1 MPSFLNDHASPIHFQ
16 NAGVVHLNGTSQY
29 EGLSQVDIKVN
40 GQQVPHINSHHTS
53 NDSYDGSSSHSTRT
67 SDSSD
72 AAAQNNGDD
81 TRTSTMS
88 TDIAQNGVIDGGDG
102 RKTNGFSYADANNT
116 TLTNGAPITSSLPDR
131 SLSPRPNLPNG
142 TADRNSSHS
151 FADPPSIRTS
161 MASGTSGPFHPNQQ
175 QVHRGDGPAV
185 GNANGPRANAGPSSQ
200 SRSSLDPNTPA
211 PQRFSSPAQMSGTT
225 ASLSSSTPNLHPT
238 NAGLKHRHTLEV
250 PRPANR
256 RGSRDG
262 QDTALASGRF
272 SPTNTGARTASLNL
286 VRRNTRSMNGEYPRD
301 EAFPDEDA
309 MRWAEAYRQKRAS
322 KKKKREEEE
331 DDRVLV
337 GTKVDEKHANWVT
350 AYNMLTGI
358 RVSVSRTNAKLD
370 RPLTDAD
377 FESKAKTTFDITGN
391 ELVPSA
397 KYDFK
402 FKDYAPWVFRHL
414 RQLFHLDPAD
424 YLMSLTGKYIL
435 SELGSPGKSGSFFY
449 FSRDYR
455 FIIKTIHHA
464 EHKFLRKILKEY
476 YNHVTANPNTLL
488 SQFYGLHRVKTPWG
502 RKIHFVVMNN
512 LFPPHR
518 DIHTTFDLKGSTIGR
533 DYREED
539 LEKNPRATLKDLNW
553 LRRQQHLELG
563 LEKKRLFME
572 QLQKDVKLMQKLQI
586 MDYSLLIGVHDVRKG
601 NEENLRARNLQ
612 VFSPGGE
619 QSAED
624 PHQVLMRTPSKLE
637 NQRRAAQFRQIIKS
651 ERPVPM
657 GQSPAGMPDVLEEGA
672 KSDSIFY
679 SDDGGMQATH
689 EDNSPGDEIYYLG
702 VIDCLTHYGVIKKIE
717 HFWKGLSHDRTQI
730 SALPP
735 EQYGDRFLNFM
746 SGITM
751 SPEEAAREAEERRNA
766 EAQAAAEQTKQRV
779 PSWNSVGR
787 KSTSS
792 AAPTHQPPP
801 PPGRASGALSPQEE
815 ETMRRAEHIAH
826 KSERHGHTEAGVPE
840 VTMKP
845 LGDANTGIF
854 PSLATAS
861 APSLPTSNGQ
871 VPHGRESAN
880 HPSLPIVQESGESLK
895 NGQRSHSAS
904 QVGQASQSR
913 MADGRP
919 VTPAKDGR
927 HHGFGNPMLSNVRQ
941 PMQGPPTPPKT
952 SGSMAGNANG
962 YYYGKRLMKPES
974 ADSGIGVHGM
984 GPERPSSQHSY
995 SSGRAGF
1002 RGQLGRDSMD
1012 KALPPLPG
1020 PA

>member
-1 MPSFLNDHASPIHFQ
+1 MPSFLNDHASPSHFQ
-16 NAGVVHLNGTSQY
+16 NSGVVHLNGTSQY
-29 EGLSQVDIKVN
+29 EGLDQINTKVN
-40 GQQVPHINSHHTS
+40 GQVCHVNSHTS
-53 NDSYDGSSSHSTRT
+53 NDSYDGSSSHSTHT
-67 SDSSD
+67 SESSD
-72 AAAQNNGDD
+72 AAAHRNGDD

-88 TDIAQNGVIDGGDG
+88 TTIAQNGVIDGGDNH
-102 RKTNGFSYADANNT
+102 KINGFSYPDATNSPQ
-116 TLTNGAPITSSLPDR
+116 LNGAPIASSLPDR
-131 SLSPRPNLPNG
+131 SVSPRPTLPNG

-151 FADPPSIRTS
+151 FAAPPSITTS
-161 MASGTSGPFHPNQQ
+161 MADVASAQPSPIPIH
-175 QVHRGDGPAV
+175 QVQ
-185 GNANGPRANAGPSSQ
+185 GNDRT
-200 SRSSLDPNTPA
+200 SLDPNTSM
-211 PQRFSSPAQMSGTT
+211 PQRFSSPAQMSGNTNLS
-225 ASLSSSTPNLHPT
+225 ASVPNLHPA

-250 PRPANR
+250 PRPGQP
-256 RGSRDG
+256 RGSRDEM
-262 QDTALASGRF
+262 DTALASGRF
-272 SPTNTGARTASLNL
+272 SPTNVGGIRRASLNL
-286 VRRNTRSMNGEYPRD
+286 VRRNTRSMHGDFPRD

-322 KKKKREEEE
+322 KKKKEED

-414 RQLFHLDPAD
+414 RQLFNLDPAD

-476 YNHVTANPNTLL
+476 YNHVTENPNTLL

-533 DYREED
+533 DYQEED

-553 LRRQQHLELG
+553 LRRQRHLELG

-586 MDYSLLIGVHDVRKG
+586 MDYSLLIGVHDLRKG

-619 QSAED
+619 QSADD

-657 GQSPAGMPDVLEEGA
+657 GQSSAGMPDVLEEGSR
-672 KSDSIFY
+672 SDSIFY

-702 VIDCLTHYGVIKKIE
+702 VIDCLTRYGVIKKIE
-717 HFWKGLSHDRTQI
+717 HFWKGLTADRTQI

-751 SPEEAAREAEERRNA
+751 SPEEAAREAEEKQRGEAKA
-766 EAQAAAEQTKQRV
+766 EKEKEKQRV
-779 PSWNSVGR
+779 SSWNSVGR
-787 KSTSS
+787 RSTSNNS
-792 AAPTHQPPP
+792 TAGAPTHPPP
-801 PPGRASGALSPQEE
+801 APPARGSGAKSPQEE
-815 ETMRRAEHIAH
+815 DTIRRAEHIAH
-826 KSERHGHTEAGVPE
+826 KSERHGHNEQGIPEITIGTSGSAGE
-840 VTMKP
+840 
-845 LGDANTGIF
+845 GIF
-854 PSLATAS
+854 PSITTAT
-861 APSLPTSNGQ
+861 APSLGAAAGQ
-871 VPHGRESAN
+871 IGQISHGRDSTN
-880 HPSLPIVQESGESLK
+880 QPNLPVVRETGEGLA
-895 NGQRSHSAS
+895 NGQRYHGAS
-904 QVGQASQSR
+904 RVNQYGSR
-913 MADGRP
+913 AGESDRRP
-919 VTPAKDGR
+919 MTPAKDGQER
-927 HHGFGNPMLSNVRQ
+927 HAGFGNPMPNR
-941 PMQGPPTPPKT
+941 GPPTPPKT
-952 SGSMAGNANG
+952 AGSIVGNGNSLS
-962 YYYGKRLMKPES
+962 KRLTKPES
-974 ADSGIGVHGM
+974 ADSGIGVSAPGR
-984 GPERPSSQHSY
+984 ERSGSQRSY
-995 SSGRAGF
+995 ASGKAGF
-1002 RGQLGRDSMD
+1002 KGQMGRESMD

-1020 PA
+1020 VNGPAFN